1 MPEVLVAGAGPV
13 GLTLA
18 IALARGGI
26 RVRVVDK
33 RAEPGRLP
41 KMERCNART
50 MENFRRLGLVD
61 VIRAAG
67 LDGDL
72 PMDVFIC
79 LENLTRPPL
88 VHHEYPSVH
97 RLKAAYRAVRD
108 GSRPAEPY
116 QLISQYTLEPLLRAA
131 VDALPGARVDFGHE
145 LTAFE
150 QDERGVTATIVRADG
165 AAESVRAAYLVGCD
179 GASSTVRHALG
190 IGLRG
195 ESMLEMRQALFV
207 SDELY
212 ARIPIGQGRHYHF
225 ADGLSSYL
233 VVQDDTRRFSLN
245 ASGLAEAEMPALF
258 ERLVGFPIAY
268 RTEYVGTWRQR
279 LMVADRYRDRRV
291 LLAGDAVHLMIPAG
305 GLGMNTGHA
314 DAVDLAWK
322 LTGTLRGWGG
332 PGLLDAYEAE
342 RRPVGIRNVGASRKA
357 TLGRLA
363 WRSLWRPEITEPGA
377 AGEAV
382 RLALAERADR
392 EQRLSNDLLGIELGY
407 RYLDSPIIAHDDGP
421 APDPDCFAYE
431 PTTAPGARLPH
442 VWLDDGRPV
451 QDILGAEYTML
462 RVGAEADFSA
472 LAKAFARLGVPFRC
486 RDVPSAD
493 AAAVYGHPFVLLRP
507 DLHVAWRGSAPP
519 SDMDTA
525 DGLAGLVTGWKE
537 S

>member
-26 RVRVVDK
+26 HVRVVDK
-33 RAEPGRLP
+33 RAAPGRLP

-50 MENFRRLGLVD
+50 MENFRRFGLAD
-61 VIRAAG
+61 AIRAAG
-67 LDGDL
+67 LDGDV

-79 LENLTRPPL
+79 LQDLTGRPL
-88 VHHEYPSVH
+88 VHHEYPSVN

-108 GSRPAEPY
+108 GSCPAEPS
-116 QLISQYTLEPLLRAA
+116 QVISQYTLEPLLRAA
-131 VDALPGARVDFGHE
+131 ADALPCARVDFGHE
-145 LTAFE
+145 LTAFA
-150 QDERGVTATIVRADG
+150 QDEHGVTATITRADG
-165 AAESVRAAYLVGCD
+165 TAESVRAAYLVGCD
-179 GASSTVRHALG
+179 GAGSTVRRGLG
-190 IGLRG
+190 VALRG
-195 ESMLEMRQALFV
+195 ESRLEMRQALFA

-212 ARIPIGQGRHYHF
+212 ARIPAGRGRHYHF
-225 ADGLSSYL
+225 ADRLSSYL
-233 VVQDDTRRFSLN
+233 VVQDDTRRFSLH
-245 ASGLAEAEMPALF
+245 ATGLAETEMPALF
-258 ERLVGFPIAY
+258 ERRVGFPIAY
-268 RTEYVGTWRQR
+268 RTEYLGTWRQR

-322 LTGTLRGWGG
+322 LTGTLRGWAG

-342 RRPVGIRNVGASRKA
+342 RRPVGIRNVGASRRA
-357 TLGRLA
+357 TLGRVA
-363 WRSLWRPEITEPGA
+363 WRSLWCPQITEPGA
-377 AGEAV
+377 EGEAA
-382 RLALAERADR
+382 RAALAERADR

-421 APDPDCFAYE
+421 APDPDGFAYE

-442 VWLDDGRPV
+442 VWLDDGGAV
-451 QDILGAEYTML
+451 QDMLGAEYTML
-462 RVGAEADFSA
+462 RVGAGGDFSA
-472 LAKAFARLGVPFRC
+472 LAKAFARLGAPFRC
-486 RDVPSAD
+486 CDVPSAD

-519 SDMDTA
+519 SDMD
-525 DGLAGLVTGWKE
+525 GLAALVTGWKE
-537 S
+537 G